1 MSNSADKV
9 LPFITTVVNDIY
21 EKVGNLSNQ
30 FDKLNEI
37 IGNIT
42 KNFEESINNL
52 SKDVD
57 EILEETRMNRDLTLE
72 AFSDSMNAFLTK
84 IKEIQD
90 ESKKTYEESDMGTI
104 LSRLDRIS
112 NKIFDKYWDI
122 QMSCT
127 VSNLHALVDLLKGN
141 PNIIRVQVPVVQ
153 QVQPITPR
161 VQAAAPLSAP
171 VPTVKPASA
180 KPEAEPEGKL
190 DVFAKSPKFKGGR
203 KVKTHEDRMEEMK
216 RKKKLFGKY

>member
-21 EKVGNLSNQ
+21 EKVGNLSDSFN
-30 FDKLNEI
+30 KLNEI

-42 KNFEESINNL
+42 KNFEDSINKL

-72 AFSDSMNAFLTK
+72 AFSDSMNAFLAK

-90 ESKKTYEESDMGTI
+90 ESNKTYEGSEMGTI

-127 VSNLHALVDLLKGN
+127 VSNLHVLVDLLKGN

-171 VPTVKPASA
+171 VPSIAPPPT
-180 KPEAEPEGKL
+180 KPEAQPEGKV

-203 KVKTHEDRMEEMK
+203 KLKTHEDRMEEMK
-216 RKKKLFGKY
+216 KKKKLFGRY